1 MNASRIA
8 TLQAKYE
15 EALAICHAAEM
26 AHVRAATKAKQARSA
41 LEDALRDTRT
51 TTPCPGH

>member
-8 TLQAKYE
+8 TLQAEYE